1 MRKGASGDIR
11 MYGILATCIA
21 IMALFLGLFAISVP
35 PEGEMRGVAQTAQI
49 QTVDGQPVASK

>member
-1 MRKGASGDIR
+1 

-35 PEGEMRGVAQTAQI
+35 APEDEMRGTAQTAQV
-49 QTVDGQPVASK
+49 QTVDKLTVINK

>member
-1 MRKGASGDIR
+1 

-35 PEGEMRGVAQTAQI
+35 APEGEMALGISQTAQV
-49 QTVDGQPVASK
+49 QTAGSPVAAK

>member
-1 MRKGASGDIR
+1 

-35 PEGEMRGVAQTAQI
+35 PEGDPRGVAQTAQI